1 MDPVARRHLW
11 NTIISVRENG
21 ASVVLT
27 SHSMEECEAL
37 CTRLAIMV
45 NGKFRCLG
53 STQHLKNKFGDGY
66 TLIAQME
73 TSTEE
78 AQQRRLTRASL
89 VNTSVQKYIYMHE
102 TKYKMLKS
110 FNFFLSFRNL
120 GEDTVPLKANLSN
133 GSKSCSH
140 FVTLLNVIS
149 QV

>member
-89 VNTSVQKYIYMHE
+89 VNTSVQKYIYMLE
-102 TKYKMLKS
+102 TKYKML
-110 FNFFLSFRNL
+110 NHLIFFVF
-120 GEDTVPLKANLSN
+120 
-133 GSKSCSH
+133 
-140 FVTLLNVIS
+140 
-149 QV
+149 